1 MAKVL
6 VATKFIGFLKFSGG
20 HDMSWTVSTIL
31 SFNIFVQSKYS
42 YLCLF
47 LHTVCFEESS
57 GGSCFDKLIFW
68 KAK

>member
-20 HDMSWTVSTIL
+20 RDMSWTVSKIL

-42 YLCLF
+42 YLFTQCVLRR
-47 LHTVCFEESS
+47 VV
-57 GGSCFDKLIFW
+57 GGHVLIHYYFG
-68 KAK
+68 KPNDRN